1 MTGLS
6 RKQFVIEM
14 TTGFTS
20 LPPGCHIQFD
30 RVARERV
37 LDALRTVANQTWR
50 RLTSE
55 LLAFAQG
62 RPRETIRLATF
73 LIEQC
78 IELDDI
84 YDDRHSGWTEL
95 KRAAGLESR
104 PVGSDEEYF
113 GKRFAALAH
122 VNDGER
128 IVMMQRIADQ
138 GVRLWSEL
146 LPRERRLV
154 QMLAYQVLAQR
165 SELLNGEEFLH
176 RLDESPLM
184 GAELGELAE
193 WLDMHADLEPVPVPG
208 LPDDW
213 PLLLHGA
220 YSRSEI
226 LTAVGR
232 WSPSGRPR
240 MSEGLLNIEQLKL
253 QLLFVTL
260 DKKEGFHER
269 VAYHDYAVSPE
280 LFHWQSQNS
289 AGETTLAGRR
299 YIESPGNGWR
309 FQLFV
314 RETTD
319 HPFIALGPVN
329 LEGVPTGNKP
339 MSMFWRLERPIPAAL
354 FRRFTVLRA

>member
-1 MTGLS
+1 
-6 RKQFVIEM
+6 
-14 TTGFTS
+14 
-20 LPPGCHIQFD
+20 
-30 RVARERV
+30 
-37 LDALRTVANQTWR
+37 
-50 RLTSE
+50 
-55 LLAFAQG
+55 
-62 RPRETIRLATF
+62 
-73 LIEQC
+73 
-78 IELDDI
+78 
-84 YDDRHSGWTEL
+84 
-95 KRAAGLESR
+95 
-104 PVGSDEEYF
+104 
-113 GKRFAALAH
+113 
-122 VNDGER
+122 
-128 IVMMQRIADQ
+128 
-138 GVRLWSEL
+138 
-146 LPRERRLV
+146 
-154 QMLAYQVLAQR
+154 MLAYQVVAQR
-165 SELLNGEEFLH
+165 TELLKGEEFLH

-184 GAELGELAE
+184 REELGELAE

-289 AGETTLAGRR
+289 AGETTQAGLR
-299 YIESPGNGWR
+299 YIESPANGWR

-329 LEGVPTGNKP
+329 LEGIPTGNKP
-339 MSMFWRLERPIPAAL
+339 MSMFWKLERPIPTAL
-354 FRRFTVLRA
+354 FRRFTVLRT